1 MNGAQCSSNGD
12 RRVSV
17 SEKGTQCNSNDDKR
31 VSVSEKGIQYS
42 SNGDRKVSASVN
54 GERKVSTSA
63 NGAQCSSNDARKVS
77 TSANGAQCSSND
89 ARKVSTSANGAQC
102 SSNNA
107 RKVST
112 SVNDARKVSTSA
124 NGAQCSSNDEMKVSV
139 RWNRSRLVELYI
151 DTVTGGFE
159 RDGNLV
165 KVMVTFGKEVV
176 DISQKVLQA
185 VKEAGNE
192 EIQAIYQ
199 VKDAL
204 HHLTLVV
211 EAAYEFL
218 DKVDDIF
225 YYCQSDLMKGAIRKL
240 SCSPPDLNPLRDL
253 LTLFGNSLKMAE
265 SKYSELVKACN
276 VSSQS
281 CREAAEKCACKVI
294 DSQNKK
300 GVTRGVGGTA
310 AGVTLAGGT
319 AAAAGGIVAGGV
331 AISAVAGAFTFG
343 IGTIVGLAVTAVA
356 AGGVG
361 LGGLATGVGTAVAT
375 HRIAKKFQGSEDN
388 FRRIG
393 AKFDALLGFAYDLKE
408 GVAQVHTTQVNIS
421 ANVDNVKDSTDKEN
435 IALIKETLKR
445 LQKACSD
452 TYATTSEC
460 RDEVKSKMEELKS
473 KVK

>member
-1 MNGAQCSSNGD
+1 MFQSCYLISIIVDADDGASD
-12 RRVSV
+12 V
-17 SEKGTQCNSNDDKR
+17 
-31 VSVSEKGIQYS
+31 
-42 SNGDRKVSASVN
+42 
-54 GERKVSTSA
+54 
-63 NGAQCSSNDARKVS
+63 NGAQCSSNDDR
-77 TSANGAQCSSND
+77 
-89 ARKVSTSANGAQC
+89 
-102 SSNNA
+102 
-107 RKVST
+107 
-112 SVNDARKVSTSA
+112 
-124 NGAQCSSNDEMKVSV
+124 KVSV

-159 RDGNLV
+159 RDGKLV

-192 EIQAIYQ
+192 EIQDIYQ

-204 HHLTLVV
+204 HRLTSVV

-225 YYCQSDLMKGAIRKL
+225 YYCQSDSMEEAIREL
-240 SCSPPDLNPLRDL
+240 SCSPPDLNPVCDL
-253 LTLFGNSLKMAE
+253 LSLLGNSLEKAE
-265 SKYSELVKACN
+265 SKYSELVEACN
-276 VSSQS
+276 VASQS
-281 CREAAEKCACKVI
+281 CREAAEMCARKET

-300 GVTRGVGGTA
+300 GITKGVGGTV

-319 AAAAGGIVAGGV
+319 AAAAGGVAAGGI

-343 IGTIVGLAVTAVA
+343 IGTIVGLGVTAVA
-356 AGGVG
+356 VGVVG

-375 HRIAKKFQGSEDN
+375 HRIAKKYQESADN
-388 FRRIG
+388 FRRIR
-393 AKFDALLGFAYDLKE
+393 AEFDALLGFAYDLKE

-421 ANVDNVKDSTDKEN
+421 AKVDNVKDSTDKEN

-445 LQKACSD
+445 LEKACTD
-452 TYATTSEC
+452 TYATTSAC